1 MLRTRFSFACSVA
14 ALAISAIPAHAQ
26 SAPAP
31 TTPASTTGVFNAK
44 INDIQ
49 IARDGDNVS
58 ILVKLSQQPGAAN
71 VKSTGETLTLEVDG
85 LLFNTLNL
93 SPPAGSLV
101 TRVEAASG
109 KLTLSGV
116 ALSNP
121 STVIYR
127 NAIMI
132 EAKLAEPKL
141 QLATSLMGA
150 SIPAPPRPVAPQPV
164 ATTQAAPA
172 TPVKAVAP
180 ATPVAQPAH
189 PATATPITPA
199 PVAPAPAG
207 DPHPRPEVKDQLE
220 SHPAA
225 TAHAAVAPA
234 HAPVS
239 APAPSTVATTAAAMA
254 GIDAARCSTAAD
266 ELAKDAWALAAM
278 GDHALC
284 LVDAG
289 KLDEAKNRLDQLAAI
304 TPQDWRVVLGRAL
317 LAEKAGDMET
327 AQAGFVSASLA
338 APNDAI
344 RAVIADR
351 IPATPDDKETDIELP
366 LPTTPA
372 PKPAH

>member
-31 TTPASTTGVFNAK
+31 TTPVSATGVFNAK

-49 IARDGDNVS
+49 VARDGDNVS
-58 ILVKLSQQPGAAN
+58 ILVKMSQQPGAAS

-141 QLATSLMGA
+141 AGSD
-150 SIPAPPRPVAPQPV
+150 VAN
-164 ATTQAAPA
+164 
-172 TPVKAVAP
+172 
-180 ATPVAQPAH
+180 
-189 PATATPITPA
+189 
-199 PVAPAPAG
+199 G
-207 DPHPRPEVKDQLE
+207 CEYSRNPE
-220 SHPAA
+220 
-225 TAHAAVAPA
+225 T
-234 HAPVS
+234 
-239 APAPSTVATTAAAMA
+239 
-254 GIDAARCSTAAD
+254 RCSATRSHNASHS
-266 ELAKDAWALAAM
+266 
-278 GDHALC
+278 HAN
-284 LVDAG
+284 AG
-289 KLDEAKNRLDQLAAI
+289 
-304 TPQDWRVVLGRAL
+304 
-317 LAEKAGDMET
+317 
-327 AQAGFVSASLA
+327 
-338 APNDAI
+338 
-344 RAVIADR
+344 
-351 IPATPDDKETDIELP
+351 
-366 LPTTPA
+366 
-372 PKPAH
+372 